1 MQPMTP
7 LQDFTFATRLAV
19 RRVLG
24 CSTDKAINLVG
35 CPSDFFED
43 GSFTPEQAAAEIV
56 AEAASEHSL

>member
-1 MQPMTP
+1 
-7 LQDFTFATRLAV
+7 LAV